1 MKKSIPTCKLD
12 EFNKKLNFLN
22 NKLVKYGKQKL
33 EAREIK
39 RYTQSVKYQNNDGE
53 WDYMT
58 VEFADFEIAGLE
70 SFKKDDKEY
79 RYIGNIQYHDG
90 IKQISC
96 LDETYIEF
104 FDRDYNVCD
113 HCHTN
118 RSRKRYNL
126 FESGGKVIQI
136 GSTCSRDY
144 FGYDVDKFLNIYL
157 QIESFGEEDWD
168 KPEYYRGSVTRSFD
182 IVFNVIRYVTADFTK
197 WEKKQEYDVPNS
209 VDKIRGLLFDIE
221 QIKKSNIT
229 LESIDKGLLEKIRNH
244 WNKQERSSFVVNVC
258 EALKVDYVTEKSTGF
273 YSYAIFKAMKEIRKE
288 DAKNEGKLS
297 TYKNGDRPAL
307 NVTVTSHKTLNVPA
321 YGYYGGTEVM
331 AIVNF
336 VTDDGIR
343 YMTKSTGFDVVHKIK
358 TGDKLTIKGTVY
370 GPDRYDKLC
379 CVLSRV
385 KILENKSL
393 SHSNSFSPSN
403 WDDNII
409 TTFLKEEK

>member
-1 MKKSIPTCKLD
+1 MKKSIPTCKID

-33 EAREIK
+33 EAHEIE
-39 RYTQSVKYQNNDGE
+39 RYTKSVKYQNNDGE

-58 VEFADFEIAGLE
+58 VEFADFEITGLE

-104 FDRDYNVCD
+104 FDRDYKVCD

-118 RSRKRYNL
+118 RPRKRYNL

-136 GSTCSRDY
+136 GSTCSQDY

-157 QIESFGEEDWD
+157 LIESFGEEDLD
-168 KPEYYRGSVTRSFD
+168 KPEYYRGSVAQPFD
-182 IVFNVIRYVTADFTK
+182 IAFNVIRYVTADFTK

-229 LESIDKGLLEKIRNH
+229 FESIDKGLLEKIRNH

-273 YSYAIFKAMKEIRKE
+273 YSYAVFKAMKNIRKE
-288 DAKNEGKLS
+288 SVKKEGKLS
-297 TYKNGDRPAL
+297 EYKEGDRPIL
-307 NVTVTSHKTLNVPA
+307 NVTVTNHKIIEIPA
-321 YGYYGGTEVM
+321 YNGRGSELM

-336 VTDDGIR
+336 ITNDGVR
-343 YMTKSTGFDVVHKIK
+343 YMTKSTGFDVVRKIK
-358 TGDKLTIKGTVY
+358 AGDKLTIKGTVY
-370 GPDRYDKLC
+370 GPDRYDQLC
-379 CVLSRV
+379 CVLGRV
-385 KILENKSL
+385 KITENK
-393 SHSNSFSPSN
+393 
-403 WDDNII
+403 
-409 TTFLKEEK
+409 